1 MKIGFRRR
9 TTIKDA
15 IYQSRLVLKRE
26 SIGMEAE
33 ALDASIDE
41 NIPKNLKRAKAQRNL
56 DHWDCTGPEWR
67 ALMRSRKERQTR
79 ENIPRSPK
87 KNKFMG

>member
-41 NIPKNLKRAKAQRNL
+41 NIPKNLKIAKAQRNL
-56 DHWDCTGPEWR
+56 DHWV
-67 ALMRSRKERQTR
+67 L
-79 ENIPRSPK
+79 
-87 KNKFMG
+87 F

>member
-56 DHWDCTGPEWR
+56 DWDCSSPEWR
-67 ALMRSRKERQTR
+67 ALMRSRR
-79 ENIPRSPK
+79 EKQAGGKSTMEAK
-87 KNKFMG
+87 DK

>member
-15 IYQSRLVLKRE
+15 IYQCRLVLKRE

-41 NIPKNLKRAKAQRNL
+41 NIPKNLKRAKAQ
-56 DHWDCTGPEWR
+56 
-67 ALMRSRKERQTR
+67 
-79 ENIPRSPK
+79 PRL
-87 KNKFMG
+87 GLQ